1 MHQIRNKAL
10 QGKFGI
16 GGNNVPQT
24 EQDDNN
30 KNIVIRHQI
39 NMQLKVNNL
48 QSLIGAYNWN

>member
-1 MHQIRNKAL
+1 MYQIRNKAL

-16 GGNNVPQT
+16 EDNNVPQT

-30 KNIVIRHQI
+30 TNIVIRHQI

>member
-1 MHQIRNKAL
+1 MYQIWNKAL

-16 GGNNVPQT
+16 EDNNVPQT

-30 KNIVIRHQI
+30 TNIVIRHQI